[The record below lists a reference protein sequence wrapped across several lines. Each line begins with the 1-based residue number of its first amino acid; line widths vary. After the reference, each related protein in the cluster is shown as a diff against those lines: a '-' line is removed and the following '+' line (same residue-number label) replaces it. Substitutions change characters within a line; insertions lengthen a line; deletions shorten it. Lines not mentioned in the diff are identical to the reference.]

1 LKKLFYS
8 AALLSLILLLGC
20 AGGKVKVLQ
29 DQMAVEQA
37 RKAALQ
43 TQVDFL
49 QASLNA
55 ARTTQDSVKGEL
67 ERKDEVIRQFA
78 LILDSLRS
86 GLETPLYQGGQGG
99 SAEVEAREPAPELP
113 QLEKSTLSGS
123 YKTNYDHALE
133 LFHKKKFTDAAALF
147 RSLLESDR
155 ANKLAG
161 NCQFW
166 LGECF
171 YAQTQFEAALTEFE
185 KVFAFPNSYKAD
197 AAQYKIALCYLTLK
211 KYPEAREELNRL
223 ISAHPAS
230 EYVARARIQLDQ
242 IP

>member
-1 LKKLFYS
+1 LKNVSLVIL
-8 AALLSLILLLGC
+8 ALSVFLLLGC

-49 QASLNA
+49 QASLNT
-55 ARTTQDSVKGEL
+55 ARTSQDSMKGEL
-67 ERKDEVIRQFA
+67 SRKDEVIRQFA
-78 LILDSLRS
+78 MLLDSLRTKNP
-86 GLETPLYQGGQGG
+86 TPDTE
-99 SAEVEAREPAPELP
+99 AEVETREPAPELP

-123 YKTNYDHALE
+123 YQSNYDHALE
-133 LFHKKKFTDAAALF
+133 LYKQKKFSDSAQLF

-155 ANKLAG
+155 SHKLAG

-171 YAQTQFEAALTEFE
+171 YAQKQYEAALAEYE
-185 KVFAFPNSYKAD
+185 KVFAFPKSYKAD

-211 KYPEAREELNRL
+211 KNPEAREALTRL
-223 ISAHPAS
+223 ISAYPAS
-230 EYVARARIQLDQ
+230 EYVARARTQLDQ

>member
-1 LKKLFYS
+1 LKKLFQS
-8 AALLSLILLLGC
+8 VALLSLILLLGC
-20 AGGKVKVLQ
+20 ASSKVKVLQ

-49 QASLNA
+49 QTSLNA
-55 ARTTQDSVKGEL
+55 ARSSQDSLKGEL
-67 ERKDEVIRQFA
+67 ERKDEVVRQFA
-78 LILDSLRS
+78 QMLDSLRS
-86 GLETPLYQGGQGG
+86 GLDTPSNPVMPGE
-99 SAEVEAREPAPELP
+99 STEAREPAPELP
-113 QLEKSTLSGS
+113 QLEKSTLSGG
-123 YKTNYDHALE
+123 YQNNYDHALE
-133 LFHKKKFTDAAALF
+133 LYHQKQFTQAAALF
-147 RSLLESDR
+147 RSLLESNR
-155 ANKLAG
+155 SHKLAG

-171 YAQTQFEAALTEFE
+171 YAQKQYEAALAEFE
-185 KVFAFPNSYKAD
+185 KVFAFPKSYKTD

-223 ISAHPAS
+223 ISTYPAS
-230 EYVARARIQLDQ
+230 EYVARARTQLDQ